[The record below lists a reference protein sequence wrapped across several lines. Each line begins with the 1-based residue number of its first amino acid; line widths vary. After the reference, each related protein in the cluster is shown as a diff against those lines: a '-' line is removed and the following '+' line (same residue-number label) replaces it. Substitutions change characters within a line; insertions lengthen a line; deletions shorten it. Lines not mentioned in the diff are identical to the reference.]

1 MTCTIFSCVA
11 RIVSKKD
18 FAIELMCVLGPKC
31 SCVIHTE
38 QVYIYIHSST
48 GKKKCTEEYII
59 FNSLS
64 TINLSLCGDFACHH
78 QRA

>member
-38 QVYIYIHSST
+38 QVYIHSQLNRKEKMHR
-48 GKKKCTEEYII
+48 GV
-59 FNSLS
+59 
-64 TINLSLCGDFACHH
+64 HH
-78 QRA
+78 IQFIEHY